1 MRAGIL
7 VLAAGICGLQAED
20 SAGAS
25 KVTAVRNQVQKS
37 QTATNLAA
45 DVGHEVRS
53 GEKVQTGEQGLVELK
68 GKDNTTVRA
77 GEKSQVSYDA
87 EQRKVKVD
95 KGTVL
100 IHADP
105 KDGPI
110 QIQAGDTVI
119 EVQGK
124 KP

>member
-20 SAGAS
+20 SAGTS

-87 EQRKVKVD
+87 EQRKVNI
-95 KGTVL
+95 GC
-100 IHADP
+100 
-105 KDGPI
+105 GC
-110 QIQAGDTVI
+110 GDCD
-119 EVQGK
+119 ER
-124 KP
+124 

>member
-1 MRAGIL
+1 MWRGVLLLGVVGADLRA
-7 VLAAGICGLQAED
+7 EEP
-20 SAGAS
+20 SEGA
-25 KVTAVRNQVQKS
+25 KVTAARSQVQKS
-37 QTATNLAA
+37 QAGTNAA
-45 DVGHEVRS
+45 VDVGHEVRA
-53 GEKVQTGEQGLVELK
+53 GETVQTGEQGLVELK

-110 QIQAGDTVI
+110 QVQAGDTVI
-119 EVQGK
+119 KVEGK
-124 KP
+124 